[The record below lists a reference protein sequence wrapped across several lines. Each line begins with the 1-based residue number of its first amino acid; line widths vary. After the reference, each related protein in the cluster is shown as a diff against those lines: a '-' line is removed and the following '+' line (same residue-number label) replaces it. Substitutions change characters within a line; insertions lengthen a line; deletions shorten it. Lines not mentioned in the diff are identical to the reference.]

1 MKSKSQKYKHKS
13 DMLKKY
19 EDERDEETTKK
30 NKKTTIYKDREKE
43 NGFG

>member
-1 MKSKSQKYKHKS
+1 LLINE
-13 DMLKKY
+13 LKKIKY

-43 NGFG
+43 NGFS